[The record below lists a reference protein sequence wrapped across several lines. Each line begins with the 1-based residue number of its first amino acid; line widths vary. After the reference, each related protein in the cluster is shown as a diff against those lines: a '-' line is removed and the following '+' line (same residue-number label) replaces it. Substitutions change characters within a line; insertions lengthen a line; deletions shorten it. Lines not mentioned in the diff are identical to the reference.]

1 MMMGDGSV
9 RYVGKR
15 DSVITNP
22 IIVIAPVLSQA
33 PWAPAPIPVKSTPI
47 LYPTQPMPQQLL
59 SELEIQFLLSETIM
73 IIYFKFIVNLY
84 QFDTEE
90 INFKLLK

>member
-1 MMMGDGSV
+1 MLVNAS
-9 RYVGKR
+9 
-15 DSVITNP
+15 
-22 IIVIAPVLSQA
+22 VLSQTPSA
-33 PWAPAPIPVKSTPI
+33 PTPVPVIPAPI